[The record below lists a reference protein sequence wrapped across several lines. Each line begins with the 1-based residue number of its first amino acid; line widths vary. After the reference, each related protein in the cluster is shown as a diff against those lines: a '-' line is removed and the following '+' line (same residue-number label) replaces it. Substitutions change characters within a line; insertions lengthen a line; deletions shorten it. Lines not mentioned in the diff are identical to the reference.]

1 MKNPQSPPVTPQP
14 GPNTPTPAGGLSFAK
29 ARQLADAGF
38 ANTAPTPLLKS
49 VGRIWRDNCITPFNL
64 LFFFL
69 AACLCAVGS
78 YTNVLFL
85 GVVICN
91 AAVGIVQEL
100 RVRKALGRI
109 SLLAAPTANCLREGA
124 LHPLPV
130 EQLVQGD
137 LVVLAAGETIPADAV
152 VTQGSA
158 EVSEALLTGEAD
170 PVQKKAGD
178 ALLSGSA
185 VVAGQ
190 CTVQLT
196 AVGGSSF
203 AARIT
208 QEAKRTRGSRSQM
221 MRTLDKLL
229 RAIGLILLPVALA
242 LFLRQYLLLGTGLQY
257 AVTSTVGA
265 VVGMIPE
272 GLYLLTSLA
281 LAVGVLVLARRRT
294 LVRDLSCIENLAR
307 VDILCLDKT
316 GTLTEGAMQLVGTQP
331 LGGLSEEE
339 FRRLLAGYAHATT
352 DENPTAQALRKAL
365 PKTQRALT
373 GEAVPFSSARK
384 WGALQQA
391 DGSWLVLG
399 AAQFVLGADLDELSP
414 HLAAQAA
421 AGRRVLV
428 LAQAS
433 ALPTPGQ
440 GAGHA
445 TALGAVLLADPL
457 RASAASTVAYF
468 KQQGVALKVIS
479 GDDAATAAA
488 LAAQAGIDGAALTID
503 LTGLTDL
510 EVTAAATQYT
520 VFGRVTPAQKRMLV
534 AALQQQGHKV
544 AMTGDGVNDLLALRQ
559 ADCSVAMAAGS
570 EAAQQAAQIVLLD
583 SDFAVMPTIVAE
595 GRRVIHNIERSA
607 ALFLTKNILSLGLAL
622 VLMVVAMPYPFA
634 PLQLSL
640 ISGLTIGVPSFLLTL
655 EPCNRRVSGRFFETV
670 LCAALPGGLTDLICV
685 LAAMALSCV
694 FGLPQAQVSSLSI
707 LLVGLVG
714 FCVLAGL
721 CRPFNR
727 LRGLWFGA
735 LVVAF
740 LLCFWLGA
748 PLLGFVPL
756 SGPAWLTFAL
766 VGAFA
771 PLLLWALTGAMRL
784 AQSALHRHRLRTGGK
799 AYNN

>member
-1 MKNPQSPPVTPQP
+1 MKNTQSPPVAPPP
-14 GPNTPTPAGGLSFAK
+14 GPVTPTPAGGLSFAE
-29 ARQLADAGF
+29 AQRLTAAGL
-38 ANTAPTPLLKS
+38 ANTAPAPLLKS

-64 LFFFL
+64 LFIFL

-85 GVVICN
+85 GVILCN

-109 SLLAAPTANCLREGA
+109 TLLAAPTARCLREGA

-137 LVVLAAGETIPADAV
+137 LVLLTAGETIPADAI
-152 VTQGSA
+152 VTEGSA

-208 QEAKRTRGSRSQM
+208 QEAKRTKGSRSQM
-221 MRTLDKLL
+221 MRALDKLL
-229 RAIGLILLPVALA
+229 RGIGLILLPVALA

-331 LGGLSEEE
+331 LGGLSDAE
-339 FRRLLAGYAHATT
+339 FRLLLAGYAHATA

-365 PKTQRALT
+365 PKTQNKFT

-399 AAQFVLGADLDELSP
+399 AAQFVLGSGLAALSP
-414 HLAAQAA
+414 QLAAQAA
-421 AGRRVLV
+421 SGRRVLV
-428 LAQAS
+428 LAQVS
-433 ALPTPGQ
+433 ALPAEGQCTPD
-440 GAGHA
+440 ALP
-445 TALGAVLLADPL
+445 LGAVLLADPL

-468 KQQGVALKVIS
+468 KQQGVTLKVIS

-488 LAAQAGIDGAALTID
+488 LAAQAGLDGAALAID
-503 LTGLTDL
+503 LTGLPAAK
-510 EVTAAATQYT
+510 VAAAAGQYT
-520 VFGRVTPAQKRMLV
+520 VFGRVTPAQKRILV

-559 ADCSVAMAAGS
+559 ADCSIAMAAGS

-583 SDFAVMPTIVAE
+583 SDFAVMPAIVAE

-655 EPCNRRVSGRFFETV
+655 EPCDRRVSGHFFENV
-670 LCAALPGGLTDLICV
+670 LCAALPGGLTDLLCV
-685 LAAMALSCV
+685 LAAMGLSCV
-694 FGLPQAQVSSLSI
+694 FGLPQAQVSTLCV

-714 FCVLAGL
+714 FCVLARL

-727 LRGLWFGA
+727 LRAGGFCVLVA
-735 LVVAF
+735 LF
-740 LLCFWLGA
+740 LICFWVGA
-748 PLLGFVPL
+748 PLWGFVPL
-756 SGPAWLTFAL
+756 CGAAWLAFAL
-766 VGAFA
+766 IGALA
-771 PLLLWALTGAMRL
+771 PLLLWALTGATKL
-784 AQSALHRHRLRTGGK
+784 SQSALHRRMRTGGK
-799 AYNN
+799 VYNN